1 MASRVGLPRGKACC
15 FNSSDDK
22 KALARREASD
32 ALESDSMRVIVIG
45 AGRGRRLMPTTAD
58 APKCFAEVAGKR
70 LLDWAVEAF
79 RANGLERVCFIGG
92 YQIDKVKAEYP
103 KFEFRHN
110 ADWENNNILAS
121 LFCASDLMKEPF
133 ICCYS
138 DVLFTPDIAGRLAAS
153 PADMALG
160 VDTAWLERYE
170 HRSDHPPDDAEKVT
184 ATNGQVTRIHRQV
197 SEEDAHGEYI
207 GVAKFSAA
215 GAARLREYYKR
226 RQAEFAGQPWR
237 GATSFEKAYKIL
249 LFQDMIEQGE
259 RFAHVDTAGGYIEV
273 DTQQDFE
280 YAQKN
285 WTTKHLL
292 K

>member
-1 MASRVGLPRGKACC
+1 
-15 FNSSDDK
+15 
-22 KALARREASD
+22 
-32 ALESDSMRVIVIG
+32 MRVIVIG

-79 RANGLERVCFIGG
+79 RANGIERVCFIGG
-92 YQIDKVKAEYP
+92 YQIEKVMAEYP
-103 KFEFRHN
+103 RFEFRHN
-110 ADWENNNILAS
+110 PDWEHNNILAS
-121 LFCASDLMKEPF
+121 LFYGADLMDEPF

-138 DVLFTPDIAGRLAAS
+138 DVLFTADIAGRLASS

-184 ATNGQVTRIHRQV
+184 ARNGHVTRIHRQMP
-197 SEEDAHGEYI
+197 EADAHGEYI
-207 GVAKFSAA
+207 GVAKFSGA
-215 GAARLREYYKR
+215 GAARLREYYNR
-226 RQAEFAGQPWR
+226 RRDEFAGRSWR
-237 GATSFEKAYKIL
+237 EAGSFEKAYKIL

-259 RFAHVDTAGGYIEV
+259 QFAHVDTAGGYIEV

-280 YAQKN
+280 YAQRN
-285 WTTKHLL
+285 WVGNHLQ